1 MTGKSE
7 KAEKE
12 RIFNKREKLE
22 KVSRRYGGKYM
33 NNKSLMKID
42 ENGAKLK
49 LIFLKKKTL
58 FVAIL
63 VIVLCAVFVLGGIG
77 ISKSALATPVYKS
90 VVVIDPGHGG
100 IDSGVIGKTGYRESD
115 FNLDMAK
122 ELSSLLE
129 KAGFKV
135 ILTRVNSDGLYADFD
150 VNKKK
155 ADMAARKKI
164 IKDNNPDFIISI
176 HANKF
181 PGDNRR
187 GAQVFYDGMNKGG
200 KALADGIQN
209 NLNILNQK
217 NVGKGYSALN
227 GDYFMLKCSAAP
239 SVIVECGFLS
249 NADDEKLLSTPD
261 YRKELAFA
269 IYSGLASYCEA

>member
-1 MTGKSE
+1 
-7 KAEKE
+7 
-12 RIFNKREKLE
+12 
-22 KVSRRYGGKYM
+22 M

-42 ENGAKLK
+42 GNGAKLK
-49 LIFLKKKTL
+49 LVFLKKKTL
-58 FVAIL
+58 FVVFLCL
-63 VIVLCAVFVLGGIG
+63 VLGTVLVFGGIG
-77 ISKSALATPVYKS
+77 VAKSASATPVYKS

-100 IDSGVIGKTGYRESD
+100 IDGGVVGNSGYKESE

-135 ILTRVNSDGLYADFD
+135 VLTRENSDGLYAETD

-164 IKDNNPDFIISI
+164 IKENDPDFIVSI

-181 PGDNRR
+181 PGDSRR

-200 KALADGIQN
+200 KTLADGIQN
-209 NLNILNQK
+209 NLNILNRK
-217 NVGKGYSALN
+217 NVGKGYSALE

-249 NADDEKLLSTPD
+249 NVDDEKLLSDPD
-261 YRKELAFA
+261 YRKEVAFA

>member
-1 MTGKSE
+1 
-7 KAEKE
+7 
-12 RIFNKREKLE
+12 
-22 KVSRRYGGKYM
+22 M

-42 ENGAKLK
+42 GNGAKLK
-49 LIFLKKKTL
+49 LIVLKKKTL
-58 FVAIL
+58 FIAVL
-63 VIVLCAVFVLGGIG
+63 CIVLCAVFVFGGIG
-77 ISKSALATPVYKS
+77 IAKSASATPVYKS

-100 IDSGVIGKTGYRESD
+100 IDGGVVGKTGYRESD

-135 ILTRVNSDGLYADFD
+135 VLTRENSDGLYADSD

-164 IKDNNPDFIISI
+164 IKDNDPDFIVSI

-181 PGDNRR
+181 PGDSRR

-217 NVGKGYSALN
+217 NVGKGYSALE

-249 NADDEKLLSTPD
+249 NADDEKLLSNPD